1 MKVDRTTWSSLFRK
15 QTTSNQFRRIC
26 RQLMFTLLQCE
37 HPFSAKVQTSLIP
50 KAEEPLPCFTTF
62 SAYQQLDRQSS
73 RYVSTFS
80 SMNLRRLTDRHLVE
94 RVHAQLPYG
103 SLRSALKY
111 VNASTG
117 ASAGLLGAV
126 RSNNSGLIQFR
137 KNSQQS
143 PFLEQRL
150 SW

>member
-15 QTTSNQFRRIC
+15 RTTSKLSRRIC

-37 HPFSAKVQTSLIP
+37 YPFSAKEKTPLIS
-50 KAEEPLPCFTTF
+50 KAEEPLPCFTT
-62 SAYQQLDRQSS
+62 SYAYQQLDGRSS
-73 RYVSTFS
+73 RYVSIYS
-80 SMNLRRLTDRHLVE
+80 SLSLRRSTDRHLVE